1 MEWEGKGGAL
11 WTDIWAQRNIKMK
24 LLLLCLGLTLV
35 CAHHEDNHDIVR
47 GNIDLPKLSGE
58 WYTVLMASELKEKI
72 EENGSF
78 RLFLESIQASDNS
91 SMIVKCH
98 HKVNGECAEH
108 TFVCDET
115 EVKGV
120 YGVAYEGY
128 NRLQI
133 TEAVYNEY
141 IIIYNLNF
149 NNEKITQLMKV
160 DARTPDVSPQVKKRF
175 EEFCQRHGIPK
186 ENVLDLTNADR
197 CLQARGSN

>member
-1 MEWEGKGGAL
+1 
-11 WTDIWAQRNIKMK
+11 MK

-35 CAHHEDNHDIVR
+35 CAHHEDNHDVVTS
-47 GNIDLPKLSGE
+47 NIDMSKFSEE
-58 WYTVLMASELKEKI
+58 WYTILLASDVKEKI

-78 RLFLESIQASDNS
+78 RMFIENIRALDNS
-91 SMIVKCH
+91 SLFLKYH
-98 HKVNGECAEH
+98 KKVNGECTER

-120 YGVAYEGY
+120 YGVAYDGY
-128 NRLQI
+128 TRVQLP
-133 TEAVYNEY
+133 EVVYNDY
-141 IIIYNLNF
+141 ILIYILNF
-149 NNEKITQLMKV
+149 DNEKITQVIKI

-186 ENVLDLTNADR
+186 ENVLDLTNADP

>member
-1 MEWEGKGGAL
+1 
-11 WTDIWAQRNIKMK
+11 MK

-35 CAHHEDNHDIVR
+35 CAHHEDDHDIVTS
-47 GNIDLPKLSGE
+47 NIDMSKFSEE
-58 WYTVLMASELKEKI
+58 WYTILLASDVKEKI

-78 RLFLESIQASDNS
+78 RMFIENIRALDNS
-91 SMIVKCH
+91 SLFFKYH
-98 HKVNGECAEH
+98 KKVNGECTER

-133 TEAVYNEY
+133 TEAVYDEY
-141 IIIYNLNF
+141 IIIYTLNYD
-149 NNEKITQLMKV
+149 NEKITQLMEFY
-160 DARTPDVSPQVKKRF
+160 ARTPDVSPQVKKRF

-186 ENVLDLTNADR
+186 ENVLDVSNADR